1 MSIIA
6 FLVVLFVKI
15 VLLPYLSILS
25 AKGIFDCK
33 DIVKTGSKYSIN
45 YFKYTTSDMLNL
57 SNFLEYFTK
66 MTLNHVQYGIY
77 KGEFNEMKSFT
88 KQENSWAL
96 YDWGSSA
103 YSIIITTAVFPIFY
117 KASAT
122 EAGVSAADSTA
133 YLGYTIAI
141 FTFILAML
149 GPILG
154 SIADYRGMKKKF
166 FTFFFVLGVTFTA
179 LLAFVPFDNWLLLL
193 ICYTVAAL
201 GATGANVFYDGFIV
215 DVSTDERMHKVSSH
229 GFALGYIGS
238 TIPFLISIAIIIL
251 SQLEIIA
258 LSTTN
263 ASRIAFLITAIWWI
277 IFSIPMFK
285 NIQQIHFIERD
296 GNIVLQSFKRLA
308 NTFKEIRQY
317 RTLFLFLLAYFFYI
331 DGVGTII
338 AMSTAYGTDLG
349 LSSTSLLIILFA
361 TQVVAAPFAI
371 LFGKLAGKFSEK
383 KMLYVGIIIYIIV
396 CIYAFFMETVVD
408 FWILAMLVA
417 TSQGGIQ
424 ALSRSYFGKLV
435 PKEKANEFF
444 GFYNIFGK
452 FASIMGPLLV
462 AITAQLTGK
471 SNYGVFSLVIL
482 FIIGIIILAKVPE
495 PKSSETVNPT

>member
-1 MSIIA
+1 MG
-6 FLVVLFVKI
+6 K
-15 VLLPYLSILS
+15 
-25 AKGIFDCK
+25 
-33 DIVKTGSKYSIN
+33 
-45 YFKYTTSDMLNL
+45 
-57 SNFLEYFTK
+57 
-66 MTLNHVQYGIY
+66 
-77 KGEFNEMKSFT
+77 FT

-117 KASAT
+117 KSSAT
-122 EAGVSAADSTA
+122 AAGIDGADSTA

-166 FTFFFVLGVTFTA
+166 FTFFFALGVAFTA
-179 LLAFVPFDNWLLLL
+179 LLAFVPYDNWLLLL
-193 ICYTVAAL
+193 ICYTLAAL

-215 DVSTDERMHKVSSH
+215 DVTTDKRMHTVSARGYS
-229 GFALGYIGS
+229 LGYIGS
-238 TIPFLISIAIIIL
+238 TIPFLISIVIIL
-251 SQLEIIA
+251 LAGKEIIP
-258 LSTTN
+258 LSSIN
-263 ASRIAFLITAIWWI
+263 ASRIGFLITATWWI
-277 IFSIPMFK
+277 AFSIPLFK
-285 NIQQIHFIERD
+285 NVHQIHFIERD
-296 GNIVLQSFKRLA
+296 GNPVVQSFKRLG

-317 RTLFLFLLAYFFYI
+317 RALFLFLLAYFFYI

-338 AMSTAYGTDLG
+338 SMSTAYGTDLG
-349 LSSTSLLIILFA
+349 LDTTGLLLVLFA

-383 KMLYVGIIIYIIV
+383 RMLYVGIIIYIIV
-396 CIYAFFMETVVD
+396 CIYAVFLETIVD

-435 PKEKANEFF
+435 PKKNSNEFF

-462 AITAQLTGK
+462 AFTAQFTGK

-482 FIIGIIILAKVPE
+482 FIIGLIILSRVPE
-495 PKSSETVNPT
+495 PNEVVPVDEVPAS